1 MQRDTAACRSCPN
14 QKDESRSA
22 CTVSPN
28 SELLTP
34 DYRLLTTQ
42 LRGRTISLSIP
53 PFRGWVKRIILTCVG
68 VYILLLILD
77 RLVPGS
83 KLYVDLR
90 LGLVPVLVGHGWLW
104 QLVTYGFLHAST
116 GHIFFNM
123 LTLWFIGSYLE
134 QDWGERRF
142 IECYLFCL
150 AGAALVTV
158 GIAYTGF
165 LGMSPGSVT
174 VGASGAIFG
183 LLMAFGILYAN
194 QEMFMFPLPFM
205 IKAKYLVG
213 IWIVIAIIAIFE
225 PSQSGVANFA
235 HLGGLLFGFI
245 FVKFFP
251 RRGVSYAA
259 SEKYFSWRN
268 SFYRW
273 KRKRAAKK
281 FEVYMRQHDRK
292 VMFDEHGN
300 YIPPDEEKTNGGSKS
315 GWVN

>member
-1 MQRDTAACRSCPN
+1 M
-14 QKDESRSA
+14 
-22 CTVSPN
+22 
-28 SELLTP
+28 
-34 DYRLLTTQ
+34 
-42 LRGRTISLSIP
+42 RGRTISLSLP
-53 PFRGWVKRIILTCVG
+53 PFAGWVKRIILACVA
-68 VYILLLILD
+68 VYLLQLILG
-77 RLVPGS
+77 RFEIGRYIVP
-83 KLYVDLR
+83 YF
-90 LGLVPVLVGHGWLW
+90 GLVPVLVAHGWVW
-104 QLVTYGFLHAST
+104 QLVTYGFLHASVS
-116 GHIFFNM
+116 HIFFNM

-142 IECYLFCL
+142 LECYLFCL
-150 AGAALVTV
+150 IGAALVTV
-158 GIAYTGF
+158 GIAYTRF
-165 LGMSPGSVT
+165 LGMSPASVT

-183 LLMAFGILYAN
+183 LLMAFGILYAD

-213 IWIVIAIIAIFE
+213 IWIVIAIIAVFE

-251 RRGVSYAA
+251 QRGVSYAA
-259 SEKYFSWRN
+259 SEKYFSWRS

-273 KRKRAAKK
+273 KRRRAAKK

-292 VMFDEHGN
+292 VVFDEHGN
-300 YIPPDEEKTNGGSKS
+300 YIPPDDDKPNGGSKS

>member
-1 MQRDTAACRSCPN
+1 MLQGIVVFRSCPN
-14 QKDESRSA
+14 QKGDGWFASSVSSA
-22 CTVSPN
+22 P
-28 SELLTP
+28 ELLSP
-34 DYRLLTTQ
+34 DYRLLITA
-42 LRGRTISLSIP
+42 LRGRTISLSLP
-53 PFRGWVKRIILTCVG
+53 PFAGWVRRIIIACVV
-68 VYILLLILD
+68 VYLLQLILG
-77 RLVPGS
+77 RT
-83 KLYVDLR
+83 DLGGYIFPLFSLIPFR
-90 LGLVPVLVGHGWLW
+90 VAHGWVW
-104 QLVTYGFLHAST
+104 QLITYGFLHAST
-116 GHIFFNM
+116 GHVFFNM

-134 QDWGERRF
+134 QDWGKRRF

-150 AGAALVTV
+150 IGAALVTV
-158 GIAYTGF
+158 GIAFTGF
-165 LGMSPGSVT
+165 LGMSPYGKT

-183 LLMAFGILYAN
+183 LLMAFGILYAE
-194 QEMFMFPLPFM
+194 QEMFMFPLPFR

-245 FVKFFP
+245 FVKFMP

-273 KRKRAAKK
+273 KRRRAAKK

-300 YIPPDEEKTNGGSKS
+300 YIPPDDDKSNGGSKS